1 MRKPITAAAVFVFI
15 LSILFIPSFA
25 AVEPDATYLE
35 KEIRFTLHPDG
46 SWEKEYHHRLK
57 LETYLATNRLAGYTS
72 IEYNPQY
79 QELKVLKS
87 ETTTA
92 DGKKVPSPANAF
104 NEVLPRSAQYF
115 PHYAHLRR
123 MVVAHTGL
131 ERGAVVALHYRL
143 KTKPAFM
150 PYFSA
155 KEFIADRVPVDHF
168 VLKISIPP
176 GKKFHYK
183 CFHVDVTPVI
193 KKESERVVYTFT
205 LKGIKS
211 YTGEPLSEGIARSFI
226 VFSTAGGWESVF
238 PSAAEAGP
246 LPPELAKKI
255 DDMKPQ
261 NPAALND
268 EFYFKLQTLVTGDIE
283 NCRVGMDLNGFAVR
297 KLQEVYASNYATA
310 VEKVFLLYHILKHLN
325 LPAEIAA
332 VPAGNQLAA
341 NVPTLFQ
348 LDHYLI
354 KIKKDPKHAVFLN
367 PWKNGQHLFP
377 YEAIGTAVYN
387 LQEKDFQ
394 VIEAANAPQN
404 RVDISGKIKID
415 KEKTS
420 GELNV
425 SVSGYFYPY
434 RSTLGNSE
442 KALLKVVRNMLPISK
457 LEVKKIALLTPQQ
470 ITAHVSVEGNIL
482 KEIYQQRLLLEK
494 LTFPHVTDMMIS
506 LKERDYPL
514 NLEVPFDFRVNLELR
529 MPEDMEVTFLVPPV
543 NVRNDVGYYEQ
554 EVKSFKPGVVTLKM
568 ALGTQKAFIDPQTYS
583 RFKEIMNKYFIKEP
597 LVIFKAK

>member
-1 MRKPITAAAVFVFI
+1 MRKSTAAAAVFIF
-15 LSILFIPSFA
+15 ILFIPSFA
-25 AVEPDATYLE
+25 DVEPDATYLE
-35 KEIRFTLHPDG
+35 KGVTFTLHPDG

-57 LETYLATNRLAGYTS
+57 LETYLAVNRLAGHTS

-87 ETTTA
+87 ETTMK

-104 NEVLPRSAQYF
+104 NEVLPRSARYF

-131 ERGAVVALHYRL
+131 ERGAVVELHYRL
-143 KTKPAFM
+143 KTTPAFM

-155 KEFIADRVPVDHF
+155 KEFIADRLPVEHF

-176 GKKFHYK
+176 GKKLNYK

-193 KKESERVVYTFT
+193 KKENERVVYTFT
-205 LKGIKS
+205 LKRIKS
-211 YTGEPLSEGIARSFI
+211 YTWEPLSKGIGRSYI
-226 VFSTAGGWESVF
+226 VFSTAGGWGSVF
-238 PSAAEAGP
+238 PSATEAGP
-246 LPPELAKKI
+246 LPPELAKKL
-255 DDMKPQ
+255 DHMKPQ
-261 NPAALND
+261 NPAPLND
-268 EFYFKLQTLVTGDIE
+268 EFYFKLQDLVTGDIE
-283 NCRVGMDLNGFAVR
+283 NCPVGMDLNGFAVR

-310 VEKVFLLYHILKHLN
+310 VEKVFLFYHMLKHLN
-325 LPAEIAA
+325 IPAEIAA
-332 VPAGNQLAA
+332 VPAGNRLAA
-341 NVPTLFQ
+341 DVPTIFQ
-348 LDHYLI
+348 IDHYLI

-367 PWKNGQHLFP
+367 PWKNGEHLYP
-377 YEAIGTAVYN
+377 YEVSGTTFYN

-394 VIEAANAPQN
+394 VVRAANAPQN
-404 RVDISGKIKID
+404 RVDISGKIKIN
-415 KEKTS
+415 KEKTT

-442 KALLKVVRNMLPISK
+442 KALLKVVRNILPISK
-457 LEVKKIALLTPQQ
+457 LEVKKIALLTPRQ
-470 ITAHVSVEGNIL
+470 ITAFVSVEGNVL

-494 LTFPHVTDMMIS
+494 LTFPHVTDMMVAF
-506 LKERDYPL
+506 KERDCPL
-514 NLEVPFDFRVNLELR
+514 DLEVPFDFRVNLEIR
-529 MPEDMEVTFLVPPV
+529 MPEDMEATFLAPPV

-554 EVKSFKPGVVTLKM
+554 EVKSSKPGVMTLKM
-568 ALGTQKAFIDPQTYS
+568 ALGVKNAFIDPQAYP

-597 LVIFKAK
+597 LVIVKAN